1 MKKTVFPIL
10 FLALLSSITAKAQ
23 LFSEGNDPASLSWNQ
38 IRTDNYRIVYPRG
51 LDSLAAVY
59 ALNLERYRDRVG
71 LTIGYK
77 PNEAYRKPMP
87 VILHPF
93 NAQNNGMV
101 TWAPRRMELFTV
113 PDGSDP
119 LPLPIDVH
127 LAIHESRHVAQMQF
141 GAEKPYRWL
150 NVIAG
155 QLWPGAMAALYPGP
169 AFFEGDAVVAET
181 ELTNSGRG
189 RTSSFLNY
197 YDICFSEGDV
207 RDYWKWRYGSQR
219 FYTPDHYRAGYFT
232 IAGIRTLYDDPDF
245 TARYYRN
252 VTKGWPFP
260 FFVFQK
266 TVKQASGKNFRETF
280 SEIAQARK
288 DLWENE
294 AELRK
299 PFTPSVKITE
309 HGRYYS
315 AFSECTVCED
325 GFYSVLSGLDRASE
339 LVKVSPDGDV
349 SVIGPFS
356 STASHLSYSGS
367 LKRLFWAEII
377 NDPRWELKSSSVI
390 MYRDAD
396 GKTGRLTGK
405 DGRYFNPSVGGDR
418 IAAVEYPW
426 TGGSA
431 AVVLDARDGK
441 ILGRVPA
448 PDGMQIADLCWLGE
462 KLYFSAVTERGTGIY
477 DLDFNEIL
485 APRPCVTSRLFPHG
499 GRIHFTADRNGS
511 EELYSLDPRDGQ
523 VRQLTS
529 SRFGGRFYS
538 FFGDSLY
545 FCSGSRDDFGMYR
558 AAVSDLIDKTVEFG
572 DIRQDSIAEELSSQ
586 VPESKEGDK
595 EICVSSPERYSKIA
609 HLFHLHSWLPVYV
622 NYDAVS
628 NLNMQTLASDAGLG
642 ATVLFHNDLNSMQG
656 IVGYSA
662 WNRNTGW
669 RHSLH
674 GQFTYSGWYP
684 VIEASFDLND
694 HEATQYLPQTYYSKF
709 ARKESYVKQS
719 LGIPSFRSKVRM
731 YVPLQFPS
739 GGWRR
744 GLIPEVNLSFTNDWF
759 STGLGNIPMTSATVR
774 LSGYIMRPIASSCIY
789 PRLGIG
795 AEAGY
800 SSYFGLSR
808 FSTPAAYL
816 SFYGYLPGILRTH
829 GIRWDASL
837 QSQSEVSSVL
847 RLRYAFPFAA
857 VDWSFLSPAA
867 YIKNFEFSADGRW
880 QHYYSSGDNTLTLL
894 ANLCVRLGNLL
905 WIPYDTRIGVNVSY
919 TPGISKGPE
928 CSLAFSVA
936 M

>member
-1 MKKTVFPIL
+1 MKKMVALIL
-10 FLALLSSITAKAQ
+10 FLSVFSAVTAKAQ
-23 LFSEGNDPASLSWNQ
+23 LYSEGNDPASVSWRR
-38 IRTDNYRIVYPRG
+38 IRTDNYRIVYPEG
-51 LDSLAAVY
+51 LDSIARVY
-59 ALNLERYRDRVG
+59 AASLEKYREKVG

-93 NAQNNGMV
+93 NAQNNGVV

-113 PDGSDP
+113 PDASDP
-119 LPLPIDVH
+119 LPFPINDH

-150 NVIAG
+150 NVISG

-197 YDICFSEGDV
+197 YDICFSEGDF
-207 RDYWKWRYGSQR
+207 RDFWKWRYGSQR

-252 VTKGWPFP
+252 ITKGWPFP
-260 FFVFQK
+260 LFVFQK
-266 TVKQASGKNFRETF
+266 TVKQASGKNFKETF
-280 SEIAQARK
+280 KEIAQAGRER
-288 DLWENE
+288 WENE

-299 PFTPSVKITE
+299 PFTPSTKITG
-309 HGRYYS
+309 HGKFYT
-315 AFSECTVCED
+315 AFSECAACED
-325 GFYSVLSGLDRASE
+325 GLYSILSGLDRASE
-339 LVKVSPDGDV
+339 LVKISPEGTVSTL
-349 SVIGPFS
+349 GPFAS
-356 STASHLSYSGS
+356 SASHLTFCEP

-377 NDPRWELKSSSVI
+377 NDPRWELRSFSVI
-390 MYRDAD
+390 KYRDSD
-396 GKTGRLTGK
+396 GSVSNLTGK
-405 DGRYFNPSVGGDR
+405 DSRYYNPSAGGNSL
-418 IAAVEYPW
+418 AVVEYPW

-431 AVVLDARDGK
+431 AVVLDASDGHIISRK
-441 ILGRVPA
+441 TA
-448 PDGMQIADLCWLGE
+448 PDGMQIVEFCWIGE
-462 KLYFSAVTERGTGIY
+462 KLFFSAVTEHGTGIY

-485 APRPCVTSRLFPHG
+485 APQPCMTSRLFPYE

-511 EELYSLDPRDGQ
+511 QELYSLDPRDGQ

-529 SRFGGRFYS
+529 SRFGGRFYT
-538 FFGDSLY
+538 FYGDSLY

-558 AAVSDLIDKTVEFG
+558 TSVRDLMDRTVEFG
-572 DIRQDSIAEELSSQ
+572 DIRQDSVAEKLSSQ
-586 VPESKEGDK
+586 VPGSPEENK
-595 EICVSSPERYSKIA
+595 EISISEPEKYSRIA

-628 NLNMQTLASDAGLG
+628 NLNMQSLASDAGLG

-662 WNRNTGW
+662 WNRNSGW

-684 VIEASFDLND
+684 VIEVSFDLND
-694 HEATQYLPQTYYSKF
+694 KDAAHYLPQSYYSNF
-709 ARKESYVKQS
+709 DRKESYVTQS
-719 LGIPSFRSKVRM
+719 LDIPSFQSSVRM
-731 YVPLQFPS
+731 YLPLQFSS

-744 GLIPEVNLSFTNDWF
+744 GIIPEVNLRFTNNWF
-759 STGLGNIPMTSATVR
+759 STGLKNIPMTSINAR
-774 LSGYIMRPIASSCIY
+774 ISGYIMRPVASSCIY

-800 SSYFGLSR
+800 SNYIGLGH

-837 QSQSEVSSVL
+837 QSQTEVSSIL

-857 VDWSFLSPAA
+857 VDWSFLSPVA
-867 YIKNFEFSADGRW
+867 YIKNFEFSADCRW
-880 QHYYSSGDNTLTLL
+880 QHYYPTGKDSITFLGTLC
-894 ANLCVRLGNLL
+894 ARLGNLL